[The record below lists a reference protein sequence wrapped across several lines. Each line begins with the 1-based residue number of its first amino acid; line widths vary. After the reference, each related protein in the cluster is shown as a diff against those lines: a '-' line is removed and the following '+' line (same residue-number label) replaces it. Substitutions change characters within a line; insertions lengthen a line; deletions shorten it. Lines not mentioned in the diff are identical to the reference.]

1 MGKKE
6 NTLAARFGRQLQM
19 IRVRAGLK
27 QEDVARSIG
36 LGTQNTI
43 TRLERGVATG
53 ITFRVLQ
60 GLLDFAKEHGV
71 SARELL
77 SGRKP
82 MLGAP
87 RGGEEGLAWLATA
100 SREELLTAIFR
111 PIELQ
116 VLIEQQ
122 LRVVDD
128 PDMRRDIVLSL
139 DPHAFDERRLVLPAA
154 RGAPAGAP
162 SRKGRVPR
170 ARDEGTRAAPADI
183 EPPAAAGGKAA
194 ERRRAPRERVMLAE
208 GAVIVTTYE
217 AGYRIVDAEQL
228 PADWRGRYVP
238 VLGRLSAGE
247 GVDTVEAEEHPPG
260 WATSYLIYTGAPAA
274 GFALRVIGDSMEP
287 DHRDGDMV
295 VVDGSQPVRS
305 GVCCVIYARN
315 GDRVARLKRLRISK
329 GKAHLESTNPNH
341 PAVIVPAK
349 TTEAF
354 KVIAHL
360 PALVATQ
367 ARMPASLDRPF
378 TGPLTGR

>member
-1 MGKKE
+1 MAREKSKKFE
-6 NTLAARFGRQLQM
+6 PGRRPPDWAVRFGRRL
-19 IRVRAGLK
+19 RELRENAGLT
-27 QEDVARSIG
+27 QERLAET
-36 LGTQNTI
+36 LGCTTQDTI
-43 TRLERGVATG
+43 TRIERGATAG
-53 ITFRVLQ
+53 INLSVLAAVLDFAFARGVRADDLLCGRRPLGQGANLPKEDLVWLASAPAAELGIALGRHILLQ
-60 GLLDFAKEHGV
+60 GL
-71 SARELL
+71 
-77 SGRKP
+77 
-82 MLGAP
+82 
-87 RGGEEGLAWLATA
+87 
-100 SREELLTAIFR
+100 
-111 PIELQ
+111 
-116 VLIEQQ
+116 IEQH
-122 LRVVDD
+122 LRVADQ
-128 PDMRRDIVLSL
+128 P
-139 DPHAFDERRLVLPAA
+139 DERRGLVRAIDPRAFD
-154 RGAPAGAP
+154 RGPTHSILSPPMRPVKGAQSP
-162 SRKGRVPR
+162 PGRVL
-170 ARDEGTRAAPADI
+170 TLY
-183 EPPAAAGGKAA
+183 EPGC
-194 ERRRAPRERVMLAE
+194 
-208 GAVIVTTYE
+208 
-217 AGYRIVDAEQL
+217 RIVDAEQL